1 MSCFI
6 CYKSNEIFLHLQKID
21 KIMRVETFV
30 VNPFMENTYL
40 LIDEATKQCVVID
53 AGCMTGTEQEELA
66 YYIDK
71 ENLKLEKV
79 LNTHLHVDHCFGN
92 RFLAER
98 YGVLPEAS
106 ESDEYLLKEMKN
118 HARRFGLDYQDD
130 YQPLG
135 SYLHNADT
143 ITVGSIE
150 ITVIEVPGHSAG
162 GLAFYLKKENMLFSG
177 DSLFQNC
184 IGRTDLDGGD
194 YETLIKSIEKKIL
207 TLPPQTVVFPGHGEK
222 TTIADELEYNPYF

>member
-1 MSCFI
+1 
-6 CYKSNEIFLHLQKID
+6 
-21 KIMRVETFV
+21 MRIETFV

-40 LIDEATKQCVVID
+40 LIDDESKKCVVID

-71 ENLKLEKV
+71 ENLKLERV
-79 LNTHLHVDHCFGN
+79 LNTHLHIDHCFGN

-106 ESDEYLLKEMKN
+106 EADEYLLKEMN
-118 HARRFGLDYQDD
+118 DYARRFGIDYQGD
-130 YQPLG
+130 YQPLLA
-135 SYLHNADT
+135 YLHDADT

-162 GLAFYLKKENMLFSG
+162 GLAFYLKKEGILFSG

-184 IGRTDLDGGD
+184 IGRTDISGGD
-194 YETLIKSIEKKIL
+194 FDTLISSLEKKIL
-207 TLPPQTVVFPGHGEK
+207 TLPPQTVVYPGHGEK